1 LRSAPFGRVTGSDML
16 LKTAILFLLVMVVI
30 GFIGSKLFPGSI
42 ARRMKNNL
50 TQARGK
56 HPRCPSCG
64 RYLIGK
70 GGCDCRKKG

>member
-1 LRSAPFGRVTGSDML
+1 ML
-16 LKTAILFLLVMVVI
+16 VKTVILFLGVMAII

-42 ARRMKNNL
+42 TRRMKNSL
-50 TQARGK
+50 TPGKLGGKPESKSGGK